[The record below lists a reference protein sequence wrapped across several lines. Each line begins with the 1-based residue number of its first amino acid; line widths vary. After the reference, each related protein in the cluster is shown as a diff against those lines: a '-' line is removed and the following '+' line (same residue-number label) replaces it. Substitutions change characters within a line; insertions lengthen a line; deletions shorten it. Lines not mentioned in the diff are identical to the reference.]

1 MKNKIIIL
9 VFLIGSFLF
18 AANFGPYKIA
28 SLFTQGNTENELVIE
43 NAKADSIAI
52 LKNENKNTK
61 SFSADIAEGIIGIKD
76 ESDVDDAYDN
86 VFHLKVDALPSQEEN
101 AYLEYELYG
110 YDQAASISRSLNNQA
125 SIGGQFVSQ
134 NNHWSK
140 QSELLS
146 EKSLREGDNVVLFTA
161 PEGISNSYRIKNV
174 RIVYKTALASTDFTL
189 LKSDN
194 KLYIKGTNFPS
205 QIRKMTISGISIDVN
220 QPEFELVLDAATTGK
235 SILVTKETA
244 TGVIVNE
251 KLELNQFLKVPGYRP
266 LENAKER
273 IAKNINFETVNTLD
287 YKAFSAVFPVG
298 ALKTN
303 VKVSVSGLRKIDIA
317 PLNSAMVNVTGTN
330 AGFRLLPH
338 GTIFEKAVTLS
349 LPYDKKTI
357 PEGYTEK
364 DINVF
369 YFDENKRLWQ
379 EVTKD
384 SLDIKQGIIKA
395 KTTHFTDFIAGIIK
409 MPESPETSG
418 YTPTSIKD
426 LKAAS
431 PLVEFSLLHRLQQT
445 EEEQQVQD
453 FQL

>member
-28 SLFTQGNTENELVIE
+28 SLFTQGNTENELVVA

-61 SFSADIAEGIIGIKD
+61 SFSADIAEGIIGVKD

-110 YDQAASISRSLNNQA
+110 YDQAASISRSLNNQP

-134 NNHWSK
+134 NKNWSK

-146 EKSLREGDNVVLFTA
+146 EKSLREGDNVLLFTA

-205 QIRKMTISGISIDVN
+205 QN
-220 QPEFELVLDAATTGK
+220 QKNEL
-235 SILVTKETA
+235 
-244 TGVIVNE
+244 
-251 KLELNQFLKVPGYRP
+251 
-266 LENAKER
+266 
-273 IAKNINFETVNTLD
+273 
-287 YKAFSAVFPVG
+287 
-298 ALKTN
+298 
-303 VKVSVSGLRKIDIA
+303 
-317 PLNSAMVNVTGTN
+317 
-330 AGFRLLPH
+330 
-338 GTIFEKAVTLS
+338 
-349 LPYDKKTI
+349 
-357 PEGYTEK
+357 
-364 DINVF
+364 
-369 YFDENKRLWQ
+369 
-379 EVTKD
+379 
-384 SLDIKQGIIKA
+384 
-395 KTTHFTDFIAGIIK
+395 
-409 MPESPETSG
+409 
-418 YTPTSIKD
+418 
-426 LKAAS
+426 
-431 PLVEFSLLHRLQQT
+431 LVEFPLMLINRNSNWFWTLQLR
-445 EEEQQVQD
+445 ENL
-453 FQL
+453 FW